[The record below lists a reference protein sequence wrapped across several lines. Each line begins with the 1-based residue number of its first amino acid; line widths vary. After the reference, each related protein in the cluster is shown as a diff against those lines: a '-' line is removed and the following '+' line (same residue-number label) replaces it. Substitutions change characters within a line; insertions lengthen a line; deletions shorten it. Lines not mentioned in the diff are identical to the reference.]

1 MADTPN
7 CPNCGKALV
16 QVAPLGGTTMKSF
29 CCDCA
34 EAEPTLADVLAALR
48 ALHEI
53 CEGHAKLLLALTE
66 GGFPVVTRDM
76 LVHVHEGE
84 GVWPR
89 KYPEPIGVDEVGQP
103 IFPEAGTPEEG
114 QPPSAQSGD
123 AAPQ

>member
-16 QVAPLGGTTMKSF
+16 QFAPLSSTTMKAF

-34 EAEPTLADVLAALR
+34 EAEPTLADVLAALK

-66 GGFPVVTRDM
+66 GGFPVATKGIP
-76 LVHVHEGE
+76 VHIHEGE
-84 GVWPR
+84 AIWPIAWADLSAR
-89 KYPEPIGVDEVGQP
+89 SGKT
-103 IFPEAGTPEEG
+103 PEASPGRT
-114 QPPSAQSGD
+114 ASGPG
-123 AAPQ
+123 AV

>member
-1 MADTPN
+1 MAESQVVEY
-7 CPNCGKALV
+7 CPCCGGVDSDLFRICRC
-16 QVAPLGGTTMKSF
+16 GGS
-29 CCDCA
+29 
-34 EAEPTLADVLAALR
+34 EPTLAEVMTELKALR
-48 ALHEI
+48 EV
-53 CEGHAKLLLALTE
+53 CTRHAELLLALTN
-66 GGFPVVTRDM
+66 GGFPVIHKDM
-76 LVHVHEGE
+76 LAFIHEGE